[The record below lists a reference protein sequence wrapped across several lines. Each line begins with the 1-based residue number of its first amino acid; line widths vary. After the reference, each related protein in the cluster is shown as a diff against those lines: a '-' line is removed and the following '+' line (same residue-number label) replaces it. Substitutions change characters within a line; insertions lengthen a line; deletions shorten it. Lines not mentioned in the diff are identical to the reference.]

1 MEVLAPLAVP
11 SDKTNLDTS
20 FWRIQS
26 YGCVDST
33 NRIMK
38 DALAQGSDEG
48 LCVVALQQSG
58 GYGRQG
64 RLWESPLGG
73 LYTSFA
79 LAPAHH
85 GVSLDKLPLVSLV
98 MSIALRRALSKWCD
112 ASKLAIKWPNDL
124 LFDGGKIAGIS
135 LEAISGGVCV
145 GIGINVFAS
154 QDAVSKSIGKYSLSY
169 LGNELTSKVVKE
181 KNSSAENL
189 PEKDSSG
196 NLVEERG
203 LVGSSAE
210 NCLSEITEDDLTST
224 QRKVLTQI
232 LFDMLHE
239 VQHCYLKWCTEGF
252 EPFKDEYRSHMAF
265 RGIRATLEALDGSVF
280 AQGTIAGID
289 DQGQLLLETAPGKLV
304 AAQSGEVHVRSLE
317 R

>member
-1 MEVLAPLAVP
+1 MEVLVPLAVP

-33 NRIMK
+33 NRIIK
-38 DALAQGSDEG
+38 DALAQGSGEG
-48 LCVVALQQSG
+48 LCVVALQQNG

-210 NCLSEITEDDLTST
+210 NCLSEITEDDLTFI
-224 QRKVLTQI
+224 QRKVLTQV
-232 LFDMLHE
+232 LFSMLHE

-304 AAQSGEVHVRSLE
+304 AAQSGEVHVRSLK

>member
-11 SDKTNLDTS
+11 SDKTNFDTS

-33 NRIMK
+33 NRIIK
-38 DALAQGSDEG
+38 DALAQGSGEG
-48 LCVVALQQSG
+48 LCAVALKQSG

-79 LAPAHH
+79 LTPSHH
-85 GVSLDKLPLVSLV
+85 GVSFDKLPLVSLV

-112 ASKLAIKWPNDL
+112 ASKLTIKWPNDL

-145 GIGINVFAS
+145 GVGINVFAS
-154 QDAVSKSIGKYSLSY
+154 QDAASKSIGKYSLSY
-169 LGNELTSKVVKE
+169 LGNEL
-181 KNSSAENL
+181 
-189 PEKDSSG
+189 
-196 NLVEERG
+196 
-203 LVGSSAE
+203 
-210 NCLSEITEDDLTST
+210 NCLSSEGKGRTGVFAEGKELTGSYIETQSLETAEDDLTSI
-224 QRKVLTQI
+224 QRKVLTQV

-265 RGIRATLEALDGSVF
+265 RGTRATLEALDGTVF

>member
-1 MEVLAPLAVP
+1 MEVLVPLAVP
-11 SDKTNLDTS
+11 LDKTHLDTS

-26 YGCVDST
+26 YSCVDST
-33 NRIMK
+33 NRIIK
-38 DALAQGSDEG
+38 NALAQGSGEG
-48 LCVVALQQSG
+48 LCAVALQQSG

-98 MSIALRRALSKWCD
+98 VSLALRRALSKWCD
-112 ASKLAIKWPNDL
+112 TSKLTIKWPNDL

-210 NCLSEITEDDLTST
+210 NCLSETTEDDLTFI
-224 QRKVLTQI
+224 QRKVLTQV

-265 RGIRATLEALDGSVF
+265 RGTRATLEALDGSVF

-317 R
+317 H

>member
-11 SDKTNLDTS
+11 SDKTNFDTS

-33 NRIMK
+33 NRIIK
-38 DALAQGSDEG
+38 DALAQGSGEG
-48 LCVVALQQSG
+48 LCAVALKQSG

-79 LAPAHH
+79 LTPSYH
-85 GVSLDKLPLVSLV
+85 GVSFDKLPLVSLV

-154 QDAVSKSIGKYSLSY
+154 QDAASKSIGKYSLSY
-169 LGNELTSKVVKE
+169 LGNELIFL
-181 KNSSAENL
+181 SSE
-189 PEKDSSG
+189 EKDIT
-196 NLVEERG
+196 VEEKGRTG
-203 LVGSSAE
+203 IFAEGKEPTGNFIETQSSETA
-210 NCLSEITEDDLTST
+210 EDDLTSI

-265 RGIRATLEALDGSVF
+265 RGTRATLEALDGTVF

>member
-11 SDKTNLDTS
+11 SDKTHFDTS

-26 YGCVDST
+26 YSCVDST
-33 NRIMK
+33 NRIIK
-38 DALAQGSDEG
+38 DALAQGSGEG
-48 LCVVALQQSG
+48 LCAIALKQSG

-79 LAPAHH
+79 LTPSHH

-154 QDAVSKSIGKYSLSY
+154 QDAASKSIGKYSLSY

-210 NCLSEITEDDLTST
+210 NCLSEITEDDLTFI

-252 EPFKDEYRSHMAF
+252 ESFKDEYRSHMAF
-265 RGIRATLEALDGSVF
+265 RGTRATLEALDGSVF

>member
-33 NRIMK
+33 NRIIK
-38 DALAQGSDEG
+38 DALAQGSGEG
-48 LCVVALQQSG
+48 LCAVALKQSG

-79 LAPAHH
+79 LTPSHH
-85 GVSLDKLPLVSLV
+85 GVSL
-98 MSIALRRALSKWCD
+98 ALRRALSKWCD

-154 QDAVSKSIGKYSLSY
+154 QDAASKSIGKYSLSY
-169 LGNELTSKVVKE
+169 LGNEL
-181 KNSSAENL
+181 
-189 PEKDSSG
+189 
-196 NLVEERG
+196 
-203 LVGSSAE
+203 
-210 NCLSEITEDDLTST
+210 NCLSSEENDITVEEKGRTGVFAEGKEPTGSFIECQSSETAEDDLTSI

-265 RGIRATLEALDGSVF
+265 RGTRATLEALDGSVF

-304 AAQSGEVHVRSLE
+304 AAQSGEVHVCSLE
-317 R
+317 H